1 MTALILYLFLSI
13 MATFAGSYVAV
24 MDNLNGLSEEQINQ
38 IVEEIMQEEQK

>member
-13 MATFAGSYVAV
+13 MATFTGSYITV

-38 IVEEIMQEEQK
+38 IVEEIMNETQK